1 MIGYNN
7 KELYLNGMNIV
18 KQDHKK
24 YIKLLIIVMEYF
36 KIIFKKIKD
45 QE

>member
-1 MIGYNN
+1 
-7 KELYLNGMNIV
+7 MNIV
-18 KQDHKK
+18 KLEHKK
-24 YIKLLIIVMEYF
+24 YIILLIIVMEYF